1 MFITEGEIRFIRDV
15 LKETKEE
22 MNWADWPELDEALEI
37 VESILEKDH
46 D

>member
-1 MFITEGEIRFIRDV
+1 MFITDGELIFLRDYIQ
-15 LKETKEE
+15 ETITTDEV
-22 MNWADWPELDEALEI
+22 DVDTGTEALEI